1 MRFVFWTILA
11 GLLPAMAM
19 GQTGASLYR
28 TKCAS
33 CHGAKG
39 EGRAAIKNSS
49 LLTAETKQRSDAEL
63 TEAIAK
69 GGKKQSSAHAYE
81 RKGVSAEQ
89 VKLLVQYVRE
99 LQR

>member
-1 MRFVFWTILA
+1 MF
-11 GLLPAMAM
+11 GLLTAVAY

-28 TKCAS
+28 SKCAS

-49 LLTAETKQRSDAEL
+49 LLTDEAKKRSDEEV
-63 TEAIAK
+63 TEFIAK
-69 GGKKQSSAHAYE
+69 GGKKRSAAHAYE

-89 VKLLVQYVRE
+89 VQLLVQYVRE

>member
-1 MRFVFWTILA
+1 MRFPQWIPIVA
-11 GLLPAMAM
+11 LLTVAAH

-28 TKCAS
+28 GKCAT

-49 LLTAETKQRSDAEL
+49 LLTEEAKKRTDAEL
-63 TEAIAK
+63 TAAIAK
-69 GGKKQSSAHAYE
+69 GGTKQSSAHAYE

-89 VKLLVQYVRE
+89 VQLLVQHVRE
-99 LQR
+99 LQH

>member
-1 MRFVFWTILA
+1 MRVLFWMMMGALA
-11 GLLPAMAM
+11 PELMEA
-19 GQTGASLYR
+19 QTGASLYR
-28 TKCAS
+28 AKCAS

-49 LLTAETKQRSDAEL
+49 LLTAEAKQRTDAEVAD
-63 TEAIAK
+63 AIAK

-89 VKLLVQYVRE
+89 VKLLVAYVRE

>member
-1 MRFVFWTILA
+1 MRLASWMMIA
-11 GLLPAMAM
+11 GLAPALIW
-19 GQTGASLYR
+19 GQTGAEIYR
-28 TKCAS
+28 SKCAS

-39 EGRAAIKNSS
+39 EGRRAIKNSS
-49 LLTAETKQRSDAEL
+49 LLTPEAKQKTDAEMA
-63 TEAIAK
+63 EEIAS
-69 GGKKQSSAHAYE
+69 GGKKKTAAHAYE

>member
-1 MRFVFWTILA
+1 MRIAQWMTILA
-11 GLLPAMAM
+11 LLTAAAY

-28 TKCAS
+28 SKCAS

-49 LLTAETKQRSDAEL
+49 LLTEEAKKRSDEEV
-63 TEAIAK
+63 TEFIAK
-69 GGKKQSSAHAYE
+69 GGKKKSSAHAYE

-89 VKLLVQYVRE
+89 IKLLVQYVRE

>member
-1 MRFVFWTILA
+1 MQFARWTILA
-11 GLLPAMAM
+11 GLLPAIAI

-39 EGRAAIKNSS
+39 EGRAVIKNSS
-49 LLTAETKQRSDAEL
+49 LLTTVAKQRTDAEL

-69 GGKKQSSAHAYE
+69 GGKKQSSAHSYE

-89 VKLLVQYVRE
+89 VTLLVQYVRE